1 MKYLPH
7 RINLT
12 TFIAQKDNLQQTRE
26 NHTLKVCQITSK
38 MRPSQQLNS
47 ATTILLVALLSTFTP
62 SIYAFRSTPSSAS
75 SGQHRNHQRTPL
87 KIEPIP
93 KEEVAHRL
101 GLKIDAQTGVASIG
115 SDPNQ
120 VYNLHNEH
128 EVICPLTET
137 HQGVLTTYTAS
148 NNEDGNFH
156 ASTIANSP
164 ELVSQAILCGSL
176 AASIRNRCKDGNS
189 LYYLPSVITLVESL
203 TEDVES
209 DLLDAIPNMGE
220 MMFNSAGLETN
231 EILVDLTDMD
241 DASNYGGDEANNN
254 QHIMMFARNTHFD
267 QTSASSDVYLLPN
280 RNNRESKVWKFSMD
294 YKVVTINLSQIKSF
308 GDRDS
313 TTPLRPDV
321 WLKDDCYW

>member
-1 MKYLPH
+1 
-7 RINLT
+7 
-12 TFIAQKDNLQQTRE
+12 
-26 NHTLKVCQITSK
+26 
-38 MRPSQQLNS
+38 MRPPAAPQFNS
-47 ATTILLVALLSTFTP
+47 VTTILVALLSTFT
-62 SIYAFRSTPSSAS
+62 SSTYAFRSTPSSAS

-137 HQGVLTTYTAS
+137 HQGVLTTYTTS
-148 NNEDGNFH
+148 NDGGDGNYH
-156 ASTIANSP
+156 ASSNIANSP

-203 TEDVES
+203 AEDVES

-241 DASNYGGDEANNN
+241 DASSSNSGGDETNNN

-294 YKVVTINLSQIKSF
+294 YKVVTINLRQIKSF
-308 GDRDS
+308 GARDS

>member
-1 MKYLPH
+1 
-7 RINLT
+7 
-12 TFIAQKDNLQQTRE
+12 
-26 NHTLKVCQITSK
+26 
-38 MRPSQQLNS
+38 MRPPPQLNS
-47 ATTILLVALLSTFTP
+47 ATTILLIALLLTFTP
-62 SIYAFRSTPSSAS
+62 FTYAFRSTPSSAS

-93 KEEVAHRL
+93 NEEVAHRL

-120 VYNLHNEH
+120 VYNLYNEH

-148 NNEDGNFH
+148 NNEGDGNYH

-203 TEDVES
+203 AEDVES

-241 DASNYGGDEANNN
+241 DASSTSGGDEPNNN

-267 QTSASSDVYLLPN
+267 PTSAIPA
-280 RNNRESKVWKFSMD
+280 
-294 YKVVTINLSQIKSF
+294 
-308 GDRDS
+308 
-313 TTPLRPDV
+313 TTT
-321 WLKDDCYW
+321 

>member
-1 MKYLPH
+1 
-7 RINLT
+7 
-12 TFIAQKDNLQQTRE
+12 
-26 NHTLKVCQITSK
+26 
-38 MRPSQQLNS
+38 MRPTPQLNS
-47 ATTILLVALLSTFTP
+47 ATTILLVAFLSTFTP
-62 SIYAFRSTPSSAS
+62 STINAFRSTPSSAS
-75 SGQHRNHQRTPL
+75 SGQHRNHKQLPRTPL

-128 EVICPLTET
+128 EVICPLTGT

-148 NNEDGNFH
+148 NNEGDGNYH

-203 TEDVES
+203 AEDVES

-241 DASNYGGDEANNN
+241 DASSNSGVDEANNN
-254 QHIMMFARNTHFD
+254 QHIMMFALNTHFD
-267 QTSASSDVYLLPN
+267 PTSASSDVYLLPN

-294 YKVVTINLSQIKSF
+294 YKVVTINLRQIKCF